1 MNGYGNAAMEIR
13 SKKELRQIYKARR
26 AQLGHDN
33 RLLLS
38 AEITKQALAFLSE
51 RETLRHIHLFL
62 SIAKLH
68 EIDTYPLVDA
78 LQKQGKKVYTSVI
91 DPMNGQMK
99 TVKLVS
105 GGEIGL
111 DAWGIPV
118 PVVREEVLEDLL
130 QVVFL
135 PLLAYDLN
143 GHRIG
148 YGKGMYDRFAAQ
160 LSHGVLKVGLSFFP
174 PETSIP
180 SEKHDVRLD
189 FCINPEGVISFKH

>member
-1 MNGYGNAAMEIR
+1 MI
-13 SKKELRQIYKARR
+13 
-26 AQLGHDN
+26 
-33 RLLLS
+33 
-38 AEITKQALAFLSE
+38 
-51 RETLRHIHLFL
+51 
-62 SIAKLH
+62 
-68 EIDTYPLVDA
+68 
-78 LQKQGKKVYTSVI
+78 
-91 DPMNGQMK
+91 
-99 TVKLVS
+99 S

-118 PVVREEVLEDLL
+118 PVVREEVLDALL